1 MKSNNELVYLLSK
14 IKWPKLLIS
23 ISLFISILGSLSGLL
38 IPVFTGNVVDNLKEG
53 NVSTQFIFAF
63 IFLFVFNA
71 ILNGIGLYIL
81 NKVGEI
87 VIYSIRSLIWK
98 KIIYLKVSFFDKNES
113 GNIMSRITD
122 DTKVINFFLSYKL
135 PNFFPS
141 LISIIGSLVML
152 FILDWQMTLV
162 TLVIF
167 PIYALVVIPLGKA
180 MQKISIN
187 TQNEIANFTGLL
199 GRVLTEI
206 KLVKVSSTEK
216 EELKNAHTN
225 LLHIFQLG
233 LKQAKITSVIQPLS
247 SLILLL
253 TVGIILGF
261 GGLKI
266 SSGSISAGTL
276 VTMIFYVFQM
286 SMPLVNVSTLV
297 TDYKKAVGASSR
309 IHDILKEKTEDV
321 KDNGLSF
328 EKNKHLIFDNVTFAY
343 NQSPVL
349 ENVSFTARNNSTTAI
364 VGPSGSGKSTIFH
377 LIERFYSVQSG
388 EILYGDK
395 GIDEFNLKNW
405 RKNIGYVTQNNPMMN
420 GTITNNILY
429 GNEKDM
435 ETNDIIYYS
444 KMANAHEFISEFEES
459 YNTLV
464 GERGEKLSGGQ
475 KQRIDIVRNFI
486 KQPNILLLDEAT
498 SSLDSESEKKIQSSL
513 EKLMYNRTTIIIAH
527 RLSTIKKADQ
537 IIFLDKGK
545 ITGIGTHEKLIKTH
559 SKYSSFVYNQRLR

>member
-14 IKWPKLLIS
+14 IKWPKLLIG

-38 IPVFTGNVVDNLKEG
+38 IPAFTGNVVDNLKEG

-63 IFLFVFNA
+63 IFLFVLNA

-266 SSGSISAGTL
+266 SNGSISAGTL

>member
-14 IKWPKLLIS
+14 IKWPKLLIG

-38 IPVFTGNVVDNLKEG
+38 IPAFTGNVVDNLKEG

-63 IFLFVFNA
+63 IFLFVLNA

-233 LKQAKITSVIQPLS
+233 LKQAKITSIIQPLS

-266 SSGSISAGTL
+266 SNGSISAGTL

>member
-63 IFLFVFNA
+63 IFLFVLNA

>member
-14 IKWPKLLIS
+14 IKWPKLLIG

-38 IPVFTGNVVDNLKEG
+38 IPAFTGNVVDNLKEG

-63 IFLFVFNA
+63 IFLFVLNA

-233 LKQAKITSVIQPLS
+233 LKQAKITSIIQPLS

-266 SSGSISAGTL
+266 SNGSISAGTL

-395 GIDEFNLKNW
+395 RIDEFNLKNW

>member
-38 IPVFTGNVVDNLKEG
+38 IPAFTGNVVDNLKEG

-63 IFLFVFNA
+63 IFLFVLNA